1 MDVMHYS
8 HFFHALGAN
17 FVCCVRVMCVWS
29 RFRAELERL
38 KAEQDRAWQER
49 LEQEDELFE
58 RYEQQKVCDVTL
70 EMCLVTSLF
79 LC

>member
-1 MDVMHYS
+1 MSCIIHTSSTLLVRT
-8 HFFHALGAN
+8 
-17 FVCCVRVMCVWS
+17 VCVVSASVCVWS